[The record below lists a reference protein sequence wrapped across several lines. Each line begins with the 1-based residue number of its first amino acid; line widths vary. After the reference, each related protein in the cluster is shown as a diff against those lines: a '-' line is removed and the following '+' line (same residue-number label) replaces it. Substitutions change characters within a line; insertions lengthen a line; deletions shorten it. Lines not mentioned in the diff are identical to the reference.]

1 MAANW
6 YKEQP
11 QNRNFLTPI
20 GFRLNL
26 ELFDGVDFFCQSASI
41 PDISMPFAEVN
52 TPFRNIPIAGSGG
65 VDFADLSLTFIIDEE
80 LKNYISIHNWIRKF
94 GLSESRTPD
103 GTTDQYSNGLLYIL
117 TSHNNINH
125 IVQFKNMFPVS
136 LSGVPFDATV
146 GDVDYLSASVTF
158 KYEKYDICNESFQK
172 IE

>member
-6 YKEQP
+6 YNEQP

-20 GFRLNL
+20 GFRLDL
-26 ELFDGVDFFCQSASI
+26 ELFSGVDFFCQSASI

-65 VDFADLSLTFIIDEE
+65 VQFADLQLTFIIDEE
-80 LKNYISIHNWIRKF
+80 LKNYTSIHNWIRKY
-94 GLSESRTPD
+94 GLSESRTAE
-103 GTTDQYSNGLLYIL
+103 GTVDQYSHGLLYIL

-125 IVQFKNMFPVS
+125 IIEFKNMFPVS

-146 GDVDYLSASVTF
+146 GDVDYLSANVTF
-158 KYEKYDICNESFQK
+158 KYEKYDIRDESFNP
-172 IE
+172 I

>member
-26 ELFDGVDFFCQSASI
+26 EIFDGVDFFCQSASI

-65 VDFADLSLTFIIDEE
+65 VDFSDLQLTFIIDEE

-103 GTTDQYSNGLLYIL
+103 GTIDQYSNGLLYIL

-125 IVQFKNMFPVS
+125 IIQFKNMFPVS

>member
-117 TSHNNINH
+117 TSHNNVNH